1 MNAILNVSI
10 LVSTFLPF
18 VAIKGG
24 KADPAKQTQITLGVS
39 NNASAKG
46 SIPYIA
52 VWDKDSKRVT

>member
-24 KADPAKQTQITLGVS
+24 KANPAKQTQITLRVS
-39 NNASAKG
+39 NNTSAKG
-46 SIPYIA
+46 SIPHIA
-52 VWDKDSKRVT
+52 V